1 MLGTEGR
8 ALHTAAQCQCP
19 RCPFTRIYLFMSGVG
34 LLSLGERRRGDHSE
48 THRSLFIC
56 VLLPLHFVIKLG
68 DSMARCRPSLAFAAL
83 GDSELNLLRC
93 SMAAGSTVQG
103 RSNDQREV
111 WRSKEGRTN
120 RTDEGARLAG
130 HSAGEDAHFESAML
144 NILPRIYSNSRR
156 RYRRQL
162 PLGLRGSVGMQLA
175 DHRMHCELQISSG
188 WMCDTTHGPT
198 TPL

>member
-56 VLLPLHFVIKLG
+56 VLLPLHFVI
-68 DSMARCRPSLAFAAL
+68 SLAFAAL

-103 RSNDQREV
+103 RSNNQREV

-162 PLGLRGSVGMQLA
+162 PLGSMRFCWSVIG
-175 DHRMHCELQISSG
+175 
-188 WMCDTTHGPT
+188 
-198 TPL
+198 